1 MPRTR
6 GLRVLATV
14 QAALA
19 AALLAGA
26 ALAADRVAIDELLRN
41 ARLWQSLDRPDNVR
55 LVLTKI
61 LAMDAGE
68 PQALLLLGELEL
80 RAGQPGASQRL
91 LERLQQRS
99 AAEAGELQ
107 QLQRLY
113 TRDAAR
119 LNQLRLLRRG
129 GNTPAALA
137 LAGQLFPDGR
147 PPGALAAEFAPLL
160 AQAPGG
166 WERVRA
172 HLEQRIA
179 RGGSPRERLALY
191 ELLGERPATRAQALR
206 GLDTLA
212 AQAEL
217 PAARIEAARRTV
229 LAARAAATPQ
239 AAATP
244 GAAPAD
250 RSGTAAD
257 DVDARYWALL
267 RDAEALRDAGRLPE
281 ATALVQQARGLPP
294 AEREGTLLWA
304 DLLARQGRAAEAEA
318 AYRQLL
324 DDPAARGRAVPR
336 LLALLQQAG
345 RIDTLLAEAQQ
356 LGAADAVDT
365 GALRDAADARV
376 AQGEPGVALRWLEAG
391 VALLPASP
399 WLRHDLARL
408 YARLGQPALGQAV
421 VDDGIALAP
430 ADAEMRQAGALFYA
444 AIDRDAEALALIDT
458 APAAARNAPLQALA
472 ERLRQA
478 QARREADAA
487 ADAARVLA
495 EAQRRADAAEARR
508 QPREEIALV
517 PVART
522 AAAGRSSLRGLELP
536 LVLTRPDSSGSDDR
550 PAGERWLHVDAVRLD
565 AGALPAAFDEAS
577 LFGQVQTTGAP
588 LAADLPQRAR
598 GLSAGI
604 GHTGEH
610 RRWDIGV
617 IGAGFAV
624 PNLVGGWRE
633 AYTLAGSDASVEL
646 SRRVLGGGLLSYA
659 GTQDPVSGRHW
670 GGVTLNALTLRL
682 GRDIAGWSSSASLRA
697 GLLRGRNVADNST
710 LQLRLATDRDLLQT
724 AQLRANA
731 GLTLA
736 VWHYRRNLGFH
747 TFGHGGYYSPQ
758 RYTSLG
764 LPLDLQ
770 GLPGGDW
777 RAWSWRVRVSVARSW
792 TFEDDAPYFPDDAAL
807 QAAAGNPV
815 HAGGSGGGWSLG
827 LRAELERRLAPHWSA
842 GAALVADRSAYY
854 TPTQLQFYLRR
865 HGKAQTAPVEL
876 PRPVQ
881 PYAQF

>member
-1 MPRTR
+1 MFGTR
-6 GLRVLATV
+6 GLRAP
-14 QAALA
+14 AALLA
-19 AALLAGA
+19 AALLAGGA
-26 ALAADRVAIDELLRN
+26 VAADRVAVDELLRN

-61 LAMDAGE
+61 LAIDASE

-91 LERLQQRS
+91 LARLQQRR
-99 AAEAGELQ
+99 AAEAGELE

-129 GNTPAALA
+129 GNTAGALA
-137 LAGQLFPDGR
+137 LARQLFPDGR
-147 PPGALAAEFAPLL
+147 PPGELAAEFAPLL

-166 WERVRA
+166 WERTRA

-179 RGGSPRERLALY
+179 RGGSPRERLALV

-206 GLDTLA
+206 GLDALA

-217 PAARIEAARRTV
+217 PAARLEAVRRNL
-229 LAARAAATPQ
+229 LAARPATAA
-239 AAATP
+239 P

-250 RSGTAAD
+250 RSATSAAD
-257 DVDARYWALL
+257 DNVDTRYWALL
-267 RDAEALRDAGRLPE
+267 REAEALRDAGRLPE
-281 ATALVQQARGLPP
+281 AAALVQQARGLPP

-345 RIDTLLAEAQQ
+345 RIDTLLAEAQR

-408 YARLGQPALGQAV
+408 YARLGQPALGEAV
-421 VDDGIALAP
+421 VDEGIALAP

-444 AIDRDAEALALIDT
+444 ATERDAEALALIDT
-458 APAAARNAPLQALA
+458 APAAARSAPLQALA
-472 ERLRQA
+472 DRLRQA
-478 QARREADAA
+478 QARRAAEAA
-487 ADAARVLA
+487 AAAAEVLA
-495 EAQRRADAAEARR
+495 DAQRRADAVEARR
-508 QPREEIALV
+508 QPREEVAFV

-536 LVLTRPDSSGSDDR
+536 LVLTRPDDDGEGDGS
-550 PAGERWLHVDAVRLD
+550 GERWLHIDAVRLD
-565 AGALPAAFDEAS
+565 AGALPAAFDEAAQ
-577 LFGQVQTTGAP
+577 FGQVQTTGAP

-604 GHTGEH
+604 GHTGEQ
-610 RRWDIGV
+610 RRWDVGV

-633 AYTLAGSDASVEL
+633 AFTLAGSDASVEL

-670 GGVTLNALTLRL
+670 GGVTLNAVGLRL

-697 GLLRGRNVADNST
+697 GLLRGRNVADNHT
-710 LQLRLATDRDLLQT
+710 LQLRLATDRDWLQT
-724 AQLRANA
+724 PQLRANA
-731 GLTLA
+731 GFTLSL
-736 VWHYRRNLGFH
+736 WHYRRNLGFH

-770 GLPGGDW
+770 GLPGGAW
-777 RAWSWRVRVSVARSW
+777 SAWSWRVRASVSRSW
-792 TFEDDAPYFPDDAAL
+792 TFEADAPYFPDDAAL

-827 LRAELERRLAPHWSA
+827 LRAELERRLAPQWSA

-865 HGKAQTAPVEL
+865 HHKVQTAPVEL
-876 PRPVQ
+876 PRPAQ